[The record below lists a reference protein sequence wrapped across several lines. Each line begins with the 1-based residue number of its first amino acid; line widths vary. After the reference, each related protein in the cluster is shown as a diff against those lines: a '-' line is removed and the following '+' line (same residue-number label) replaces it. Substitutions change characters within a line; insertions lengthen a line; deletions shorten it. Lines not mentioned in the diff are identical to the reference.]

1 MSGRGA
7 KRPRFNNVDP
17 TDAQLKTLAHSVAKV
32 YPLVEICH
40 RDGRVVETLTPAA
53 AKPNAG
59 PEEIID
65 FLNDKK
71 EKHTIAITDFNG
83 LINFN
88 DGYRYLHSFF
98 DTNKIFPSFVLDVRS
113 FGKLRYKHMVRD
125 VKFIHHRTNFLNVYP
140 TYGNARDSGHPEEL
154 ETPPSCPAVGS
165 TCYGFVL
172 TGGHGGEHISNCSVA
187 VADGEATATVYDYDS
202 LADKVKRQCHPDITA
217 LIAQWVDIKLVN
229 CKYEIINWPMQGAGL
244 GESRPCMQVAWYRHM
259 MMMFMRADVAGVD
272 KIVHEVHYDTAALL
286 LAVIM
291 RNGLRIAPAKATPRY
306 EMINYLCHPYNATT
320 YLQKALHHN
329 MAGTTI
335 TYDANVKWYV
345 DLTYFV
351 TYKLRVLLKT
361 PISTGE
367 FEDLGHCFLYTSP
380 TPLDLPLNAGCVKI
394 SRGKAELYP
403 AICSKNVHEFYN
415 VPLFYKHNLLGAE
428 DVDIFLWW
436 NNKPKSQ
443 TQPFIHGGPEMTLLD
458 TGHVAVLI
466 VNDGNTHNNMQEL
479 LPLPAGLIP
488 TKSTLDSVLKH
499 QGFTFLS
506 DKDSPSECA
515 AVMAPFTDCAS
526 FVTELDVAVKT
537 LSKA

>member
-1 MSGRGA
+1 MSRQEA
-7 KRPRFNNVDP
+7 KRPRFSNVDP
-17 TDAQLKTLAHSVAKV
+17 TDAQLKTLAHSVAEV

-53 AKPNAG
+53 AKTNAG
-59 PEEIID
+59 PKEIID

-88 DGYRYLHSFF
+88 DGHRYLHSFF
-98 DTNKIFPSFVLDVRS
+98 DTNKIFPSFVLDLRS
-113 FGKLRYKHMVRD
+113 FGKHMVRD
-125 VKFIHHRTNFLNVYP
+125 VKFIHQRTDFLNVYP
-140 TYGNARDSGHPEEL
+140 TYGNVRDSGYPEKL
-154 ETPPSCPAVGS
+154 ETPPPRPAVGS
-165 TCYGFVL
+165 TCYGFLV
-172 TGGHGGEHISNCSVA
+172 TGGHGEEHISNCSVA
-187 VADGEATATVYDYDS
+187 VAEGAATATVYDYDS
-202 LADKVKRQCHPDITA
+202 LADEVMRHRHPNITA
-217 LIAQWVDIKLVN
+217 LIAQWVDITLVN

-244 GESRPCMQVAWYRHM
+244 GELKPCTQVAWYRHM
-259 MMMFMRADVAGVD
+259 MMMFMRTDVAGVA

-351 TYKLRVLLKT
+351 TYTLRLLLKT

-367 FEDLGHCFLYTSP
+367 FEALGHCSLYTSH

-394 SRGKAELYP
+394 SREKAELYP
-403 AICSKNVHEFYN
+403 ALCSKNVHEFYN

-428 DVDIFLWW
+428 DVAIFLWW
-436 NNKPKSQ
+436 NNESK
-443 TQPFIHGGPEMTLLD
+443 TQPIIHGGPDMTLLD

-466 VNDGNTHNNMQEL
+466 VNDRNTHNNMQEYVQEL
-479 LPLPAGLIP
+479 LPLPDGPIP
-488 TKSTLDSVLKH
+488 TKSALDSVLKH
-499 QGFTFLS
+499 QGFKFLS
-506 DKDSPSECA
+506 DKNSPSDCA
-515 AVMAPFTDCAS
+515 AVQAPFTDCAS